1 MEKDLSKPD
10 MPKEDWG
17 YYEDEF
23 GDEEPPDKSDQSD
36 DDFEDY
42 SSKKKKG
49 KGKATKAKGVSEIHR
64 CRLSLLEGVGG
75 TWLPILHHYHE
86 FPRRLNAI

>member
-49 KGKATKAKGVSEIHR
+49 KGKATKAKGVSEIHIDAV
-64 CRLSLLEGVGG
+64 CLCWKGLVELGYLFS
-75 TWLPILHHYHE
+75 TTTTNSPD
-86 FPRRLNAI
+86 A